1 MKLSKAGIKKIIGYF
16 SSILV
21 LIFLGEDF
29 LQGSADVISI
39 LNEVR

>member
-1 MKLSKAGIKKIIGYF
+1 MKLTKSGIKKLIGYF

-29 LQGSADVISI
+29 LQGSADIISVF
-39 LNEVR
+39 NQAR